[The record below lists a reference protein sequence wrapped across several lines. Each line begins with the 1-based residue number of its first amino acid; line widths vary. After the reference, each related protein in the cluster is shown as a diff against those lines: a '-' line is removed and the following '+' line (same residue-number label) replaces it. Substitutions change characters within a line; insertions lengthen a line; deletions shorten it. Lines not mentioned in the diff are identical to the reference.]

1 MSESR
6 NSEAV
11 AASPP
16 PLLLNAA
23 EVGRLC
29 GISTA
34 TVWRW
39 DAAGWLPRPVR
50 LGGTTRWRAAD
61 LAAWT
66 DAGCPDRTAWQ
77 AMQEVAADRRP
88 ARRKEGCDAR

>member
-16 PLLLNAA
+16 LLLTAA
-23 EVGRLC
+23 EVGRLR

-39 DAAGWLPRPVR
+39 DTAGRLPQPVR
-50 LGGTTRWRAAD
+50 LGGTTRWRATE

-66 DAGCPDRTAWQ
+66 DAGCPDRLTWQ
-77 AMQEVAADRRP
+77 ALQGVQSNSAQLRGG
-88 ARRKEGCDAR
+88 KQ